1 VDHIQLTQEYR
12 PKLQF
17 AARPN
22 RAIDKTPNNNCN
34 THHITHNHT
43 QPHNQALTPN
53 LLRRPAARA

>member
-1 VDHIQLTQEYR
+1 VDHIPLTQEYC

-17 AARPN
+17 AAQPN

-43 QPHNQALTPN
+43 QPHNQALTLN
-53 LLRRPAARA
+53 LLRRPGRRA